1 KLPQSVLLSTITV
14 QPQAKELELYE
25 AINQYLR
32 QQSGG
37 IDKLTRNNLLM
48 RAGSSP
54 IALTET
60 IKGLQKRF
68 DHDELAFLLKRASS
82 MRDFEKAK
90 QLVDLLKKS
99 TQKTLVFINYSAT
112 MSYLSK
118 YLDKHNISH
127 TCFRGSMTLKA
138 KDAAIEDFR
147 DSVPVMLA
155 SETGGEGRNLQFA
168 NTIVN
173 YDLPWNPMKIEQR
186 IGRLHRIGQ
195 TSDVFIFNLAIA
207 NSIEAY
213 ILKILHDKIN
223 MFELVVGEIET
234 ILGNMGDEFDF
245 SETVIDLWLANEKPS
260 QLNTAF
266 SDLGQKLLD
275 AKHSYQEIQEFDEK
289 LFGDEFEA

>member
-1 KLPQSVLLSTITV
+1 L
-14 QPQAKELELYE
+14 
-25 AINQYLR
+25 
-32 QQSGG
+32 G
-37 IDKLTRNNLLM
+37 
-48 RAGSSP
+48 
-54 IALTET
+54 
-60 IKGLQKRF
+60 
-68 DHDELAFLLKRASS
+68 
-82 MRDFEKAK
+82 
-90 QLVDLLKKS
+90 DLLQKS
-99 TQKTLVFINYSAT
+99 TQKTLVFINYKAT

-118 YLDKHNISH
+118 YLDKHNIPH
-127 TCFRGSMTLKA
+127 TCFRGSMSLKA
-138 KDAAIEDFR
+138 KDEAIDTFR
-147 DSVPVMLA
+147 ESVNVMLA

-195 TSDVFIFNLAIA
+195 TQDVFIFNFCLA

-245 SETVIDLWLANEKPS
+245 SETVIDLWLANKDS
-260 QLNTAF
+260 KQLDSAF
-266 SDLGQKLLD
+266 GNLGQQLLD
-275 AKHSYQEIQEFDEK
+275 AKHSYQEIQEFDEQ